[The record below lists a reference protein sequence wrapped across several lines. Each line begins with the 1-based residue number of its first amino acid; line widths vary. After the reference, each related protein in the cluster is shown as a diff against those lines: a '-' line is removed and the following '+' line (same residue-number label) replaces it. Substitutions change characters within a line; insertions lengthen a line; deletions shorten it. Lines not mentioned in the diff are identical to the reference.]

1 MFYET
6 EDNQIKFRLRCQH
19 DGITQSQFFRMM
31 VQGYISGEQTIFDFV
46 QDKKESLAIQGKA
59 KINKLKKIKNEE
71 SKNIK
76 KFDEVVKTTAGMLQ
90 VRVAL
95 GELSQDQANKALQA

>member
-1 MFYET
+1 MSNRKKIMFYET

-76 KFDEVVKTTAGMLQ
+76 KFSLDDDEVESIFDMIEMET
-90 VRVAL
+90 
-95 GELSQDQANKALQA
+95 NI